1 MKVIVYINEKG
12 GVGKS
17 GLSVHNSWYT
27 SGQGYR
33 VGHIDLDSQRN
44 SSFTLSAH
52 EAEGITSSQLFDA
65 NPLPSF
71 TPTGDLTLIAAD
83 KKLILVDRAELSSI
97 AHFLRNLKSLEDRF
111 DVLVIDTAPGKS
123 IRTTAALFAAD
134 YVVAPVQVE
143 SYSVLGT
150 KELLQDILGVQQRRK
165 QNNAGELVFLGMLPN
180 LVNNTSPMHR
190 DNLKLMVT
198 NYAKYMLP
206 CKISNRT
213 SIGEALAAKKPVW
226 AIEKSAA
233 REAAKEI
240 KHAMETIQTL
250 AGIPKKEKEKA

>member
-1 MKVIVYINEKG
+1 MKIVVYINEKG

-17 GLSVHNSWYT
+17 GLSAHNSWYFAA
-27 SGQGYR
+27 QGYR
-33 VGHIDLDSQRN
+33 VGHVDLDSQRN
-44 SSFTLSAH
+44 SSYTLSAH
-52 EAEGITSSQLFDA
+52 EAEGITSSALFDA
-65 NPLPSF
+65 TPLPSF
-71 TPTGDLTLIAAD
+71 AANPDLTLIAAD

-97 AHFLRNLKSLEDRF
+97 ANFLRNLKAFEDKF
-111 DVLVIDTAPGKS
+111 DVLIIDTAPGKS
-123 IRTTAALFAAD
+123 LRTTAALFAAD

-150 KELLQDILGVQQRRK
+150 KELLQDILGVQQRRA

-206 CKISNRT
+206 CKVSNRT
-213 SIGEALAAKKPVW
+213 SFGEALAAKKPVW
-226 AIEKSAA
+226 TIEKSAA

-240 KHAMETIQTL
+240 KHAMETIQTRMGL
-250 AGIPKKEKEKA
+250 PKKEKA